1 MKRIIL
7 FSLIAF
13 SLTAS
18 SQRRRI
24 VEPVFD
30 ITPEEAMAQYD
41 FDKAEEI
48 LNAKIEYLTKKKQ
61 PTEHEDSLL
70 VEVEKAKVRLQAT
83 ESVTFIDS
91 LVIPKE
97 DLISKLRL
105 GSESGSI
112 ETYTHCFHLPDTL
125 DCTVFMNQLANHR
138 IFGMPVG
145 NGLQRL
151 FGQELI
157 GSEWTDPKE
166 LRGLELDDG
175 DIANYPFML
184 SDGITLY
191 YAAKTEESL
200 GGYDIYMTRYD
211 ADEHAFLSP
220 ENIGMPFNSPANDY
234 LFAIDEYNNL
244 GYFVT
249 DRNQPE
255 GKVCLYTFIPNNSRR
270 IYNQNEIGIE
280 MLRNLARIN
289 SIRDTWS
296 NREAVKQAIAR
307 LENVRQES
315 KNSDKPHDFD
325 FILNDKQTYT
335 SASEFKNSEAK
346 QQVKFWMESKQDL
359 ATTRTQLENLR
370 DKYATA
376 SNEQKQQF
384 APQIRILEGK
394 VEQLTTELKQQEKQ
408 IRELE
413 LNK

>member
-1 MKRIIL
+1 MKRFIFL
-7 FSLIAF
+7 SFIAF
-13 SLTAS
+13 SLTIS

-61 PTEHEDSLL
+61 PTEYEDSLL
-70 VEVEKAKVRLQAT
+70 EEVEKARIRLQAT
-83 ESVTFIDS
+83 ECVTFIDS
-91 LVIPKE
+91 IVMPKDE
-97 DLISKLRL
+97 LISNLRL
-105 GSESGSI
+105 GNESGRI
-112 ETYTHCFHLPDTL
+112 ESYTQSFHLPDTL

-151 FGQELI
+151 FAQELI

-166 LRGLELDDG
+166 LKGLELEEG
-175 DIANYPFML
+175 EVANYPFML

-211 ADEHAFLSP
+211 TDEHVFLAP

-234 LFAIDEYNNL
+234 LYAIDEYNNL
-244 GYFVT
+244 GYFAS

-255 GKVCLYTFIPNNSRR
+255 GKVCLYTFIPNSSRR
-270 IYNQNEIGIE
+270 IYNQNEVGVE
-280 MLRNLARIN
+280 KLRNLARITC
-289 SIRDTWS
+289 IRDTWI
-296 NREAVKQAIAR
+296 NRDDVKKAITR
-307 LENVRQES
+307 LDGVRKEG
-315 KNSDKPHDFD
+315 KNSDKVHDFD
-325 FILNDKQTYT
+325 FVIDDNRTYT
-335 SASEFKNSEAK
+335 TATDFKNSEAQK
-346 QQVKFWMESKQDL
+346 QVNLWMESKQDL
-359 ATTRTQLENLR
+359 ASTKTQLDNLR

-394 VEQLTTELKQQEKQ
+394 VEQLMTELRQQEKQ
-408 IRELE
+408 IRRLE
-413 LNK
+413 LKK

>member
-48 LNAKIEYLTKKKQ
+48 LNAKIEYLIKKKQ
-61 PTEHEDSLL
+61 PTEYEDSLL
-70 VEVEKAKVRLQAT
+70 EEVEKAKVRLQAT
-83 ESVTFIDS
+83 ERVVFIDS
-91 LVIPKE
+91 LVMPKE
-97 DLISKLRL
+97 DLISNLRL
-105 GSESGSI
+105 GAESGSI
-112 ETYTHCFHLPDTL
+112 ETYTQCFHLPDTL
-125 DCTVFMNQLANHR
+125 DCTVFINQLKNYR

-151 FGQELI
+151 FNQELI

-166 LRGLELDDG
+166 LKGLELEDEDM
-175 DIANYPFML
+175 ANYPFML

-211 ADEHAFLSP
+211 ADEHTFLSP

-234 LFAIDEYNNL
+234 LYAIDEYNNL

-255 GKVCLYTFIPNNSRR
+255 GRVCLYTFIPNGSRR
-270 IYNQNEIGIE
+270 IYNQNEIGTE
-280 MLRNLARIN
+280 LLRNLARIN
-289 SIRDTWS
+289 SIRETWS
-296 NREAVKQAIAR
+296 NKDAVKQALDR
-307 LENVRQES
+307 LNDVRNEGKGS
-315 KNSDKPHDFD
+315 NKAHEFD

-335 SASEFKNSEAK
+335 SASDFKNTQAK
-346 QQVKFWMESKQDL
+346 QQVKFWMETKQDL
-359 ATTRTQLENLR
+359 ETTSKQLENLR

-376 SNEQKQQF
+376 SNDQKQQL

-394 VEQLTTELKQQEKQ
+394 VEQLTEELKKQEKQ
-408 IRELE
+408 IRNLE
-413 LNK
+413 LRK

>member
-18 SQRRRI
+18 AQRRRI

-48 LNAKIEYLTKKKQ
+48 LNAKIEYLIKKKQ
-61 PTEHEDSLL
+61 PTEYEDSLL
-70 VEVEKAKVRLQAT
+70 EEVEKAKVRLQAT
-83 ESVTFIDS
+83 ERVIFVDS
-91 LVIPKE
+91 LVMPKE
-97 DLISKLRL
+97 DLISNLRL
-105 GSESGSI
+105 GTESGSI
-112 ETYTHCFHLPDTL
+112 ETYTECFHLPDTL
-125 DCTVFMNQLANHR
+125 DCTVFLNQLENYR

-145 NGLQRL
+145 NGSQRL
-151 FGQELI
+151 FNQELI

-166 LRGLELDDG
+166 LKGLELEDEDM
-175 DIANYPFML
+175 ANYPFML

-191 YAAKTEESL
+191 YAARTEESL

-211 ADEHAFLSP
+211 ADEHTFLSP

-234 LFAIDEYNNL
+234 LYAVDEYNNL

-270 IYNQNEIGIE
+270 IYNQNEIGTE
-280 MLRNLARIN
+280 LLRNLARIN

-296 NREAVKQAIAR
+296 NKDAVKQALDR
-307 LENVRQES
+307 LNEVRNEGKGS
-315 KNSDKPHDFD
+315 AKAHDFD

-335 SASEFKNSEAK
+335 SASDFKNTEAK
-346 QQVKFWMESKQDL
+346 QQVKFWVETNQDL
-359 ATTRTQLENLR
+359 ETTKTQLENLR

-394 VEQLTTELKQQEKQ
+394 VEQLTGELKKIEKQ
-408 IRELE
+408 IRHLE
-413 LNK
+413 LRK

>member
-1 MKRIIL
+1 MKRFIFL
-7 FSLIAF
+7 SFIAF
-13 SLTAS
+13 SLTIS

-48 LNAKIEYLTKKKQ
+48 LNAKIDYLTKKKQ
-61 PTEHEDSLL
+61 PTEYEDSLL
-70 VEVEKAKVRLQAT
+70 EEVEKARIRLQAT
-83 ESVTFIDS
+83 ECVTFIDS
-91 LVIPKE
+91 IVMPKDE
-97 DLISKLRL
+97 LISNLRL
-105 GSESGSI
+105 GNESGRI
-112 ETYTHCFHLPDTL
+112 ESYTQSFHLPDTL

-151 FGQELI
+151 FAQELI

-166 LRGLELDDG
+166 LKGLELEEG
-175 DIANYPFML
+175 EVANYPFML

-211 ADEHAFLSP
+211 TDEHVFLAP

-234 LFAIDEYNNL
+234 LYAIDEYNNL
-244 GYFVT
+244 GYFAT

-255 GKVCLYTFIPNNSRR
+255 GKVCLYTFIPNSSRR
-270 IYNQNEIGIE
+270 IYNQNEVGVE
-280 MLRNLARIN
+280 KLRNLARITC
-289 SIRDTWS
+289 IRDTWI
-296 NREAVKQAIAR
+296 NRDDVKKAITR
-307 LENVRQES
+307 LDGVRKEG
-315 KNSDKPHDFD
+315 KNSDKVHDFD
-325 FILNDKQTYT
+325 FVLDDNRTYT
-335 SASEFKNSEAK
+335 TATDFKNSEAQK
-346 QQVKFWMESKQDL
+346 QVNLWMESKQDL
-359 ATTRTQLENLR
+359 ASTKTQLDNLR

-394 VEQLTTELKQQEKQ
+394 VEQLMTELRQQEKQ
-408 IRELE
+408 IRRLE
-413 LNK
+413 LKK

>member
-18 SQRRRI
+18 SQRRKI
-24 VEPVFD
+24 TEQVFD
-30 ITPEEAMAQYD
+30 ITPEEAIGQYD

-48 LNAKIEYLTKKKQ
+48 LNAKIEYLTKKRLQ
-61 PTEHEDSLL
+61 TEYEDSLL
-70 VEVEKAKVRLQAT
+70 EEVEKAKVRLQAT
-83 ESVTFIDS
+83 ERVIFIDS
-91 LVIPKE
+91 LVMPKE
-97 DLISKLRL
+97 DLVNNLRL
-105 GSESGSI
+105 GAESGSI
-112 ETYTHCFHLPDTL
+112 ETYAQCFHLPDTL
-125 DCTVFMNQLANHR
+125 DCTVFLNQLKNHR

-166 LRGLELDDG
+166 LSGLELDEG

-211 ADEHAFLSP
+211 ADEHTFLSP

-234 LFAIDEYNNL
+234 LYAIDEYNNL

-255 GKVCLYTFIPNNSRR
+255 GKICLYTFIPNNSRR
-270 IYNQNEIGIE
+270 IYNPNEVGVE

-289 SIRDTWS
+289 NISDTWS
-296 NREAVKQAIAR
+296 NKDAVKQALAR
-307 LENVRQES
+307 LEEVRKEG

-325 FILNDKQTYT
+325 FILNDEQTYT
-335 SASEFKNSEAK
+335 SASDFKNAEAK

-376 SNEQKQQF
+376 ANEQKQQL

-394 VEQLTTELKQQEKQ
+394 AEQLTAELYKQEKQ
-408 IRELE
+408 IRNLE
-413 LNK
+413 LRK

>member
-1 MKRIIL
+1 MKRIVL

-30 ITPEEAMAQYD
+30 ITPEEAIARYD

-61 PTEHEDSLL
+61 PTEYEDSLL
-70 VEVEKAKVRLQAT
+70 DEVEKARVRLQAT

-91 LVIPKE
+91 LVMAKE
-97 DLISKLRL
+97 DLISNLRL

-112 ETYTHCFHLPDTL
+112 ETYTQCFHLPDTL

-166 LRGLELDDG
+166 LKGLELEDG

-191 YAAKTEESL
+191 YAAKTEEGL

-211 ADEHAFLSP
+211 ADEHTFLSP

-249 DRNQPE
+249 DRNQPD

-270 IYNQNEIGIE
+270 IYNQNEVGIE

-296 NREAVKQAIAR
+296 NRDAVKQAIAR
-307 LENVRQES
+307 LEDVRQEG

-335 SASEFKNSEAK
+335 SASEFKNAEAK
-346 QQVKFWMESKQDL
+346 QQVKFWIEAKQDL

-394 VEQLTTELKQQEKQ
+394 VEQQAAELKQQEKQ
-408 IRELE
+408 IRKLE

>member
-48 LNAKIEYLTKKKQ
+48 LDAKIEYLIKKKQ
-61 PTEHEDSLL
+61 PTEYEDSLL
-70 VEVEKAKVRLQAT
+70 EEVEKAKVRLQAT
-83 ESVTFIDS
+83 ERVVFIDS
-91 LVIPKE
+91 LVMPKE
-97 DLISKLRL
+97 DLISNLRL
-105 GSESGSI
+105 GAESGSI
-112 ETYTHCFHLPDTL
+112 ETYTQCFHLPDTL
-125 DCTVFMNQLANHR
+125 DCTVFINQLKNYR

-151 FGQELI
+151 FNQELI

-166 LRGLELDDG
+166 LKGLELEDEDM
-175 DIANYPFML
+175 ANYPFML

-211 ADEHAFLSP
+211 ADEHTFLSP

-234 LFAIDEYNNL
+234 LYAIDEYNNL

-255 GKVCLYTFIPNNSRR
+255 GRVCLYTFIPNGSRR
-270 IYNQNEIGIE
+270 IYNQNEIGTE
-280 MLRNLARIN
+280 LLRNLARIN
-289 SIRDTWS
+289 SIRETWS
-296 NREAVKQAIAR
+296 NKDAVKQALDR
-307 LENVRQES
+307 LNDVRNEGKGS
-315 KNSDKPHDFD
+315 NKAHEFD

-335 SASEFKNSEAK
+335 SASDFKNTQAK
-346 QQVKFWMESKQDL
+346 QQVKFWMETKQDL
-359 ATTRTQLENLR
+359 ETTSKQLENLR

-376 SNEQKQQF
+376 SNDQKQQL

-394 VEQLTTELKQQEKQ
+394 VEQLTEELKKQEKQ
-408 IRELE
+408 IRNLE
-413 LNK
+413 LRK

>member
-18 SQRRRI
+18 AQRRRI

-48 LNAKIEYLTKKKQ
+48 LNAKIEYLIKKKL
-61 PTEHEDSLL
+61 PTEYEDSLL
-70 VEVEKAKVRLQAT
+70 EEVEKAKVRLQAT
-83 ESVTFIDS
+83 ERVIFVDS
-91 LVIPKE
+91 LVMPKE
-97 DLISKLRL
+97 DLISNLRL
-105 GSESGSI
+105 GTESGSI
-112 ETYTHCFHLPDTL
+112 ETYTECFHLPDTL
-125 DCTVFMNQLANHR
+125 DCTVFLNQLENYR

-145 NGLQRL
+145 NGSQRL
-151 FGQELI
+151 FNQELI

-166 LRGLELDDG
+166 LKGLELEDD
-175 DIANYPFML
+175 DMANYPFML

-191 YAAKTEESL
+191 YA
-200 GGYDIYMTRYD
+200 
-211 ADEHAFLSP
+211 
-220 ENIGMPFNSPANDY
+220 NDY
-234 LFAIDEYNNL
+234 LYAVDEYNNL

-270 IYNQNEIGIE
+270 IYNQNEIGTE
-280 MLRNLARIN
+280 LLRNLARIN

-296 NREAVKQAIAR
+296 NKDAVKQALDR
-307 LENVRQES
+307 LNEVRNEGKGS
-315 KNSDKPHDFD
+315 AKAHDFD

-335 SASEFKNSEAK
+335 SASDIKNTEAK
-346 QQVKFWMESKQDL
+346 QQVKFWVETNQDL
-359 ATTRTQLENLR
+359 ETTKTQLKNLR

-394 VEQLTTELKQQEKQ
+394 VEQLTGELKKIEKQ
-408 IRELE
+408 IRHLE
-413 LNK
+413 LRK

>member
-1 MKRIIL
+1 MKRFIFL
-7 FSLIAF
+7 SFIAF
-13 SLTAS
+13 SLTIS

-61 PTEHEDSLL
+61 PTEYEDSLL
-70 VEVEKAKVRLQAT
+70 EEVEKARIRLQAT
-83 ESVTFIDS
+83 ECVTFIDS
-91 LVIPKE
+91 IVMPKDE
-97 DLISKLRL
+97 LISNLRL
-105 GSESGSI
+105 GNESGRI
-112 ETYTHCFHLPDTL
+112 ESYTQSFHLPDTL

-151 FGQELI
+151 FAQELI

-166 LRGLELDDG
+166 LKGLELEEG
-175 DIANYPFML
+175 EVANYPFML

-211 ADEHAFLSP
+211 TDEHVFLAP

-234 LFAIDEYNNL
+234 LYAIDEYNNL
-244 GYFVT
+244 GYFAS

-255 GKVCLYTFIPNNSRR
+255 GKVCLYTFIPNSSRR
-270 IYNQNEIGIE
+270 IYNQNEVGVE
-280 MLRNLARIN
+280 KLRNLARITC
-289 SIRDTWS
+289 IRDTWI
-296 NREAVKQAIAR
+296 NRDDVKKAITR
-307 LENVRQES
+307 LDGVRKEG
-315 KNSDKPHDFD
+315 KNSDKVHDFD
-325 FILNDKQTYT
+325 FVIDDNRTYT
-335 SASEFKNSEAK
+335 TATDFKNSEAQK
-346 QQVKFWMESKQDL
+346 QVNLWMESKQDL
-359 ATTRTQLENLR
+359 ASTKTQLDNLR

-394 VEQLTTELKQQEKQ
+394 VEQLMRELRQQEKQ
-408 IRELE
+408 IRRLE
-413 LNK
+413 LKK